1 MTDIIP
7 LEVSMKEQIKVY
19 MMQGILWIWVI
30 IND

>member
-30 IND
+30 INE